1 MKQTK
6 KVKKMDSTTSPS
18 ILAAIKKPHWL
29 IMFLSVIGPGLVVML
44 ADTDAGSVTVAA
56 QSGAVWGY
64 RLLALQFIL
73 MPILF
78 IAQEL
83 TVRLGIV
90 TKQGH
95 AELIRNHYG
104 KFWAW
109 VSVSTMMISC
119 LGAVITEFSGIVG
132 VGALFGVSAKVTMLI
147 VIGFLTFITW
157 TGSYRSVERVA
168 LAIGAFELIFL
179 YVAWDSHPGFRE
191 MFQGMKNVPIT
202 NPAYLYLAAANI
214 GAVIMPWMIF
224 YQQSAVIDKG
234 LKIEHL
240 KAARWDT
247 AIGAVIAQL
256 VMAAILIST
265 AATIG
270 KTNPGAPLND
280 IQQIS
285 HALTPTLGE
294 TAGKLLFSLGL
305 LGAALIATIV
315 VSLAAAWALGE
326 VIGYRR
332 SLQDKPSQAP
342 WFYGVYT
349 VALILG
355 AILVS
360 SDINLVDLNVAVEVM
375 NALLLPIV
383 LGFLYLLACRTLPE
397 KYRLKGSY
405 AMFVGIVLLITSGFG
420 VFGGI
425 WGMFH

>member
-1 MKQTK
+1 MSQ
-6 KVKKMDSTTSPS
+6 TTSPS
-18 ILAAIKKPHWL
+18 ILSSIKSKPHWL
-29 IMFLSVIGPGLVVML
+29 ILFLSVIGPGLVVML

-64 RLLALQFIL
+64 KLLALQFIL

-109 VSVSTMMISC
+109 ISVSTMIVSC

-132 VGALFGVSAKVTMLI
+132 VGSLFGVSPKLTMLI

-179 YVAWDSHPGFRE
+179 YVAWDSHPGMKE
-191 MFQGMKNVPIT
+191 MWQGIKTVPIT

-256 VMAAILIST
+256 VMAAILIAT

-270 KTNPGAPLND
+270 KVNPGAPLND

-285 HALTPTLGE
+285 HALIPSLGE

-326 VIGYRR
+326 VIGFRR

-383 LGFLYLLACRTLPE
+383 LGFLYLLACKTLPE
-397 KYRLKGSY
+397 KYRLKGKY
-405 AMFVGIVLLITSGFG
+405 ALFVGIVLFVTSAFG

-425 WGMFH
+425 WGIFHS